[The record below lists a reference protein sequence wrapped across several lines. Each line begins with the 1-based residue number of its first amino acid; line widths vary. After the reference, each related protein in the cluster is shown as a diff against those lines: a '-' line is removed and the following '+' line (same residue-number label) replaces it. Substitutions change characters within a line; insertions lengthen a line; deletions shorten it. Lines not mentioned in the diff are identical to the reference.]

1 MATEV
6 NTHELLTVKIL
17 IHKDTAAHNCS
28 HCATHM
34 SSLTAASTREL
45 RMTAHPHVITV
56 QAYVLTVP
64 VIILLFASIGNE
76 YNVAP
81 DATIKNL
88 LPPEVAIY
96 HLFASIALVAFVDIS
111 MSLISPVVSLNSMQ
125 VLNAVFLY
133 AQYLTTPLSI

>member
-1 MATEV
+1 
-6 NTHELLTVKIL
+6 
-17 IHKDTAAHNCS
+17 
-28 HCATHM
+28 M
-34 SSLTAASTREL
+34 SSFTAASTREL
-45 RMTAHPHVITV
+45 RMIAHHVITV
-56 QAYVLTVP
+56 QAYVFTVP

-76 YNVAP
+76 YNVVP